1 MVFLQS
7 SIFNRR
13 VIMSFG
19 SSAEVKARPGCR
31 SYQTWTE
38 WKKRKQKETEQDVAP
53 EAPAKKVSPLKGRK
67 LGPRKKPSPLKGRKL
82 GPRKPK
88 PLIVPLGVL
97 EAVQKSKRAQIDEA
111 IKPGIDALFGMEY
124 KKTVQ
129 EPSVNTLLQERALQY
144 GTFASLAKTAQE
156 FKSVLYRELGSRNKR
171 LADDQAEALD
181 MIMTKIARVING
193 DADHADSWADIAGY
207 ATLVAERLQGRTL

>member
-1 MVFLQS
+1 M
-7 SIFNRR
+7 R
-13 VIMSFG
+13 
-19 SSAEVKARPGCR
+19 
-31 SYQTWTE
+31 
-38 WKKRKQKETEQDVAP
+38 KKRKEDVAP

-88 PLIVPLGVL
+88 IT
-97 EAVQKSKRAQIDEA
+97 RAQLATELE
-111 IKPGIDALFGMEY
+111 PGLNALFGLEF

-129 EPSVNTLLQERALQY
+129 APNVNTLLQERALQY

-171 LADDQAEALD
+171 LADDQAESLD
-181 MIMTKIARVING
+181 MILHKIARIING
-193 DADHADSWADIAGY
+193 NADHVDSWADIAGY

>member
-1 MVFLQS
+1 M
-7 SIFNRR
+7 R
-13 VIMSFG
+13 
-19 SSAEVKARPGCR
+19 
-31 SYQTWTE
+31 
-38 WKKRKQKETEQDVAP
+38 KKRKQKETEQDVAP

-88 PLIVPLGVL
+88 IT
-97 EAVQKSKRAQIDEA
+97 RAQLAKELE
-111 IKPGIDALFGMEY
+111 PGLNALFGLEF

-144 GTFASLAKTAQE
+144 GTFVSLAKTAQE

-171 LADDQAEALD
+171 LADDQSEALD
-181 MIMTKIARVING
+181 MIFHKIARIING
-193 DADHADSWADIAGY
+193 NADHVDSWADIAGY

>member
-1 MVFLQS
+1 M
-7 SIFNRR
+7 
-13 VIMSFG
+13 
-19 SSAEVKARPGCR
+19 
-31 SYQTWTE
+31 

-53 EAPAKKVSPLKGRK
+53 EAPAKKVKGRK

-88 PLIVPLGVL
+88 IT
-97 EAVQKSKRAQIDEA
+97 RAQLATELE
-111 IKPGIDALFGMEY
+111 PGLNALFGLEF

-129 EPSVNTLLQERALQY
+129 APSVNTLLQERALQY
-144 GTFASLAKTAQE
+144 GTFVSLAKTAQE

-171 LADDQAEALD
+171 LADDQSEALD

-193 DADHADSWADIAGY
+193 DANHVDTWNDIAGY
-207 ATLVAERLQGRTL
+207 AKLVAERLQGRTL

>member
-1 MVFLQS
+1 M
-7 SIFNRR
+7 
-13 VIMSFG
+13 
-19 SSAEVKARPGCR
+19 
-31 SYQTWTE
+31 

-67 LGPRKKPSPLKGRKL
+67 LGPRK
-82 GPRKPK
+82 PK
-88 PLIVPLGVL
+88 KEGIT
-97 EAVQKSKRAQIDEA
+97 RAQLAKELE
-111 IKPGIDALFGMEY
+111 PGLNALFGLEY

-144 GTFASLAKTAQE
+144 GTFVSLAKTAQE

-171 LADDQAEALD
+171 LADDQSEALD

-193 DADHADSWADIAGY
+193 DADHVDTWNDIAGY
-207 ATLVAERLQGRTL
+207 AKLVAERLQGRTL

>member
-1 MVFLQS
+1 M
-7 SIFNRR
+7 
-13 VIMSFG
+13 
-19 SSAEVKARPGCR
+19 
-31 SYQTWTE
+31 

-82 GPRKPK
+82 GPSPLKGRKLGPRKPQHEG
-88 PLIVPLGVL
+88 IT
-97 EAVQKSKRAQIDEA
+97 RAQLAKELE
-111 IKPGIDALFGMEY
+111 PGLKALFGLEF
-124 KKTVQ
+124 KNTVQ
-129 EPSVNTLLQERALQY
+129 APSVNTILQERALQY
-144 GTFASLAKTAQE
+144 GTFVSLAKTAQE

-181 MIMTKIARVING
+181 MIIHKIARVING
-193 DADHADSWADIAGY
+193 DANHVDTWNDIAGY

>member
-1 MVFLQS
+1 M
-7 SIFNRR
+7 
-13 VIMSFG
+13 
-19 SSAEVKARPGCR
+19 
-31 SYQTWTE
+31 

-88 PLIVPLGVL
+88 PLVVPLGVL
-97 EAVQKSKRAQIDEA
+97 EAVQKSKRAQIVEA
-111 IKPGIDALFGMEY
+111 IEPGLNALFGLEY

-144 GTFASLAKTAQE
+144 GTFVSLAKTAQE

-181 MIMTKIARVING
+181 MILTKIARIING
-193 DADHADSWADIAGY
+193 NADIADHYFDIAGY
-207 ATLVAERLQGRTL
+207 ATLVAERLQGRSR

>member
-1 MVFLQS
+1 M
-7 SIFNRR
+7 
-13 VIMSFG
+13 
-19 SSAEVKARPGCR
+19 
-31 SYQTWTE
+31 

-82 GPRKPK
+82 GPSPLKGRKLGPRKPK
-88 PLIVPLGVL
+88 PLVVPLGVL
-97 EAVQKSKRAQIDEA
+97 EAVQKSKRAQIVEA
-111 IKPGIDALFGMEY
+111 IKPGLNALFGMEY
-124 KKTVQ
+124 EKTVQ

-171 LADDQAEALD
+171 LADDQSEALD

-193 DADHADSWADIAGY
+193 DADHVDTWNDIAGY
-207 ATLVAERLQGRTL
+207 AKLVAERLQGRTL

>member
-1 MVFLQS
+1 M
-7 SIFNRR
+7 R
-13 VIMSFG
+13 
-19 SSAEVKARPGCR
+19 
-31 SYQTWTE
+31 
-38 WKKRKQKETEQDVAP
+38 KKRKEDVAPP

-88 PLIVPLGVL
+88 KEGIT
-97 EAVQKSKRAQIDEA
+97 RAQLAAELE
-111 IKPGIDALFGMEY
+111 PGLNALFGLGY

-171 LADDQAEALD
+171 LADDQAEALE
-181 MIMTKIARVING
+181 MIIHKIARIING
-193 DADHADSWADIAGY
+193 NADIADHYLDIAGY
-207 ATLVAERLQGRTL
+207 AKLVGERLQGRSL

>member
-1 MVFLQS
+1 M
-7 SIFNRR
+7 R
-13 VIMSFG
+13 
-19 SSAEVKARPGCR
+19 
-31 SYQTWTE
+31 
-38 WKKRKQKETEQDVAP
+38 KKRKEDVAPP

-88 PLIVPLGVL
+88 IT
-97 EAVQKSKRAQIDEA
+97 RAQLAKELE
-111 IKPGIDALFGMEY
+111 PGLNALFGLEF

-129 EPSVNTLLQERALQY
+129 APGVDTLLQERALQY
-144 GTFASLAKTAQE
+144 GTFVSLAKTAQE

-181 MIMTKIARVING
+181 MILTKIARIING
-193 DADHADSWADIAGY
+193 NADHVDSWADIAGY
-207 ATLVAERLQGRTL
+207 ATLVAERLQGRSL

>member
-1 MVFLQS
+1 M
-7 SIFNRR
+7 
-13 VIMSFG
+13 
-19 SSAEVKARPGCR
+19 
-31 SYQTWTE
+31 
-38 WKKRKQKETEQDVAP
+38 WKKRKQKETEQDVAPP

-88 PLIVPLGVL
+88 PLVVPLGVL
-97 EAVQKSKRAQIDEA
+97 EAMQKSKRAQVVEA
-111 IKPGIDALFGMEY
+111 IKPGLNALFGMEY
-124 KKTVQ
+124 EKTVQ
-129 EPSVNTLLQERALQY
+129 APSVNTLLQERALQY
-144 GTFASLAKTAQE
+144 GTFAPLAKTAQE

-181 MIMTKIARVING
+181 MVIHKIARIING
-193 DADHADSWADIAGY
+193 NADHIDSWADIAGY

>member
-1 MVFLQS
+1 M
-7 SIFNRR
+7 
-13 VIMSFG
+13 
-19 SSAEVKARPGCR
+19 
-31 SYQTWTE
+31 

-82 GPRKPK
+82 GPSPLKGRKLGPRKPK
-88 PLIVPLGVL
+88 HEGIT
-97 EAVQKSKRAQIDEA
+97 RAQLATEL
-111 IKPGIDALFGMEY
+111 KPGLNALFGLEF

-129 EPSVNTLLQERALQY
+129 APSVNTLLQERALQY
-144 GTFASLAKTAQE
+144 GTFVSLAKTAQE

-181 MIMTKIARVING
+181 MIIHKIARVING
-193 DADHADSWADIAGY
+193 DANHVDSWADIAGY

>member
-1 MVFLQS
+1 M
-7 SIFNRR
+7 
-13 VIMSFG
+13 
-19 SSAEVKARPGCR
+19 
-31 SYQTWTE
+31 

-82 GPRKPK
+82 GPSPLKGRKLGPRKPK
-88 PLIVPLGVL
+88 KEGIT
-97 EAVQKSKRAQIDEA
+97 RAQLAKELE
-111 IKPGIDALFGMEY
+111 PGLNALFGLEY

-144 GTFASLAKTAQE
+144 GTFVSLAKTAQE
-156 FKSVLYRELGSRNKR
+156 FKSVLYRELGARNKR
-171 LADDQAEALD
+171 LADDQSEALD
-181 MIMTKIARVING
+181 MILHKIARIING
-193 DADHADSWADIAGY
+193 NADHVDSWADIAGY

>member
-1 MVFLQS
+1 M
-7 SIFNRR
+7 
-13 VIMSFG
+13 
-19 SSAEVKARPGCR
+19 
-31 SYQTWTE
+31 

-82 GPRKPK
+82 GPSPLKGRKLGPRKPK
-88 PLIVPLGVL
+88 HEGIT
-97 EAVQKSKRAQIDEA
+97 RAQLATEL
-111 IKPGIDALFGMEY
+111 KPGLNALFGLEF

-129 EPSVNTLLQERALQY
+129 APSVNTILQERALQY
-144 GTFASLAKTAQE
+144 GTFVSLAKTAQE

-181 MIMTKIARVING
+181 MIIHKIARIING
-193 DADHADSWADIAGY
+193 NADHVDSWADIAGY

>member
-1 MVFLQS
+1 M
-7 SIFNRR
+7 
-13 VIMSFG
+13 
-19 SSAEVKARPGCR
+19 
-31 SYQTWTE
+31 

-82 GPRKPK
+82 GPSPLKGRKLGPRKPK
-88 PLIVPLGVL
+88 HEGIT
-97 EAVQKSKRAQIDEA
+97 RAQLATELE
-111 IKPGIDALFGMEY
+111 PGLNALFGLEF

-129 EPSVNTLLQERALQY
+129 TPSVNTLLQERALQY

-171 LADDQAEALD
+171 LADDQSEALD

-193 DADHADSWADIAGY
+193 DANHVDTWNDIAGY
-207 ATLVAERLQGRTL
+207 AKLVAERLQGRTL

>member
-1 MVFLQS
+1 M
-7 SIFNRR
+7 
-13 VIMSFG
+13 
-19 SSAEVKARPGCR
+19 
-31 SYQTWTE
+31 

-82 GPRKPK
+82 GPSPLKGRKLGPRKPK
-88 PLIVPLGVL
+88 IT
-97 EAVQKSKRAQIDEA
+97 RAQLAKELE
-111 IKPGIDALFGMEY
+111 PGLNALFGLGF

-144 GTFASLAKTAQE
+144 GTFVSLAKTAQE

-171 LADDQAEALD
+171 LADDQSEALD
-181 MIMTKIARVING
+181 MILHKIARVING
-193 DADHADSWADIAGY
+193 DANHVDSWADIAGY

>member
-1 MVFLQS
+1 M
-7 SIFNRR
+7 R
-13 VIMSFG
+13 
-19 SSAEVKARPGCR
+19 
-31 SYQTWTE
+31 
-38 WKKRKQKETEQDVAP
+38 KKRKEDVAPP

-88 PLIVPLGVL
+88 IT
-97 EAVQKSKRAQIDEA
+97 RAQLATELE
-111 IKPGIDALFGMEY
+111 PGLNALFGLEF

-129 EPSVNTLLQERALQY
+129 APSVNTLLQERALQY
-144 GTFASLAKTAQE
+144 GTFVSLAKTAQE

-171 LADDQAEALD
+171 LADDQAESLD

-193 DADHADSWADIAGY
+193 DANHVDTWNDIAGY
-207 ATLVAERLQGRTL
+207 AKLVAERLQGRTL

>member
-1 MVFLQS
+1 M
-7 SIFNRR
+7 
-13 VIMSFG
+13 
-19 SSAEVKARPGCR
+19 
-31 SYQTWTE
+31 

-82 GPRKPK
+82 GPSPLKGRKLGPRKPK
-88 PLIVPLGVL
+88 HERIT
-97 EAVQKSKRAQIDEA
+97 RAQLAKEL
-111 IKPGIDALFGMEY
+111 KPGLNALFGLEF

-171 LADDQAEALD
+171 LADDQSEALD

-193 DADHADSWADIAGY
+193 DANHVDTWNDIAGY
-207 ATLVAERLQGRTL
+207 AKLVAERLQGRTL

>member
-1 MVFLQS
+1 M
-7 SIFNRR
+7 
-13 VIMSFG
+13 
-19 SSAEVKARPGCR
+19 
-31 SYQTWTE
+31 

-82 GPRKPK
+82 GPSPLKGRKLGPRKPK
-88 PLIVPLGVL
+88 PLVVPLGVL
-97 EAVQKSKRAQIDEA
+97 EAVQKSKRAQTVEA
-111 IKPGIDALFGMEY
+111 VKPGLNALFGLEF

-129 EPSVNTLLQERALQY
+129 APSVNTLLQERALQY
-144 GTFASLAKTAQE
+144 GTFVSLAKTAQE

-171 LADDQAEALD
+171 LADDQSEALD
-181 MIMTKIARVING
+181 MIMTKIARIING
-193 DADHADSWADIAGY
+193 DPDNPDHYVDIAGY

>member
-1 MVFLQS
+1 M
-7 SIFNRR
+7 
-13 VIMSFG
+13 
-19 SSAEVKARPGCR
+19 
-31 SYQTWTE
+31 
-38 WKKRKQKETEQDVAP
+38 WKKRKQKETEQDLP
-53 EAPAKKVSPLKGRK
+53 EVSIEVPAKKVSPLKGRK

-88 PLIVPLGVL
+88 I
-97 EAVQKSKRAQIDEA
+97 ERAQLVKEL
-111 IKPGIDALFGMEY
+111 KPGLNALFGLEF

-129 EPSVNTLLQERALQY
+129 APSVNTLLQERALQY

-171 LADDQAEALD
+171 LADDQSEALD

-193 DADHADSWADIAGY
+193 DANHVDTWNDIAGY
-207 ATLVAERLQGRTL
+207 AKLVAERLQGRTL